1 LLSGLPSG
9 NWTITQSG
17 TAGNTIVGNT
27 LSTTISSLSVGNY
40 AFTVTNSVGCISAS
54 TGNITVNNII
64 CPVDDSNSTP
74 ENVTLTV
81 LNGSSEDLLQNDT
94 NANGNSLLITEFVV
108 NGITYL
114 AGTTANL
121 VSGNLTINS
130 DGSYTFVPAP
140 NFNGIVPTVTY
151 TVSDGT
157 ITATA
162 NLIITVTP
170 LAELPSIALVKT
182 AVLNG
187 TGSVGDTITYTLTVT
202 NTGNVA
208 INNITVID
216 ALLSVNPIA
225 VSPSNLLPGE
235 VATATVT
242 YTITQSDMNTGSVT
256 NTAVASGFTLGGMLV
271 TDTSDEGNSG
281 NGNDNPTITLLTQ
294 NPSIAIIKTAEFN
307 DDNGDGFA
315 QAGETITYSFTVTNT
330 GNVSLINIRITD
342 PLPGVLLSGGPIS
355 LGVGQSD
362 NTSFTATYAITQ
374 SDINL
379 GSVTNQATVFG
390 TSPKGVVVED
400 KSDYSDNANDNPTV
414 LDISGCVIEVFNV
427 LSANDDDLNKELY
440 IRGLECYPENTVS
453 IYNRWGVLV
462 YEKEHYNNV
471 DRPFEGIS
479 EGRKTIKQSEKLP
492 EGTYFYILKY
502 KDNNSNLNEKAG
514 YLYINK

>member
-1 LLSGLPSG
+1 
-9 NWTITQSG
+9 
-17 TAGNTIVGNT
+17 
-27 LSTTISSLSVGNY
+27 
-40 AFTVTNSVGCISAS
+40 
-54 TGNITVNNII
+54 
-64 CPVDDSNSTP
+64 
-74 ENVTLTV
+74 
-81 LNGSSEDLLQNDT
+81 
-94 NANGNSLLITEFVV
+94 
-108 NGITYL
+108 
-114 AGTTANL
+114 
-121 VSGNLTINS
+121 
-130 DGSYTFVPAP
+130 
-140 NFNGIVPTVTY
+140 
-151 TVSDGT
+151 
-157 ITATA
+157 
-162 NLIITVTP
+162 
-170 LAELPSIALVKT
+170 
-182 AVLNG
+182 
-187 TGSVGDTITYTLTVT
+187 VT

-471 DRPFEGIS
+471 DKPFQGIS